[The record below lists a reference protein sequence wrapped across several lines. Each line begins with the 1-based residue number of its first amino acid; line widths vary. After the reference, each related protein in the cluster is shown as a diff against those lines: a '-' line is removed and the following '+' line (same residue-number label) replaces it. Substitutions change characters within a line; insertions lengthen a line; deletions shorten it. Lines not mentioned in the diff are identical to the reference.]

1 VRWLQ
6 EDAAVRVLAQE
17 EARTG
22 AARQGYSPISIGL
35 DELQARHPNDATG
48 HNAKVCGLR
57 SSIAVFCDSA
67 FVSRRT
73 VSTAIVSDVGKGKER
88 LITQYC
94 VGCKSRKSM
103 RGFDI
108 GRGLCA
114 ECSAD
119 RAAQVSKKVPTTKA
133 RAVKPPSGPTSW
145 KCPTCLKRID
155 VNDARTALVRHQ
167 NGRGDRC
174 AGSGHQLPQRSTDA
188 LDYRVGGSFES
199 GRR

>member
-1 VRWLQ
+1 MRWLQ

-22 AARQGYSPISIGL
+22 VTRQGYSPISIGL
-35 DELQARHPNDATG
+35 DELQARHANDATG
-48 HNAKVCGLR
+48 HNARVRGLR
-57 SSIAVFCDSA
+57 SPIAVVCDSA
-67 FVSRRT
+67 FVSRQT
-73 VSTAIVSDVGKGKER
+73 VSAAIVSDVGKGKER
-88 LITQYC
+88 LTTQYC
-94 VGCKSRKSM
+94 VGCKSRTSM

-114 ECSAD
+114 EC
-119 RAAQVSKKVPTTKA
+119 RASRPAQVSKKAPKTRTRPT
-133 RAVKPPSGPTSW
+133 KPPPGPTSW
-145 KCPTCLKRID
+145 KCPTCLKRIE
-155 VNDARTALVRHQ
+155 VNDARTALVRHE

-188 LDYRVGGSFES
+188 LDYRVGGSFEG